1 MTQSHTPIGQALEIL
16 ADKALFASIPFVA
29 LFMAVALI
37 RVG

>member
-1 MTQSHTPIGQALEIL
+1 MTQSHTPIGQILEVL

>member
-1 MTQSHTPIGQALEIL
+1 MTQYRAQIGQALEIL

>member
-1 MTQSHTPIGQALEIL
+1 MTQHQTQIGQILESL

>member
-1 MTQSHTPIGQALEIL
+1 MTQFRSHIGQTLEAL

>member
-1 MTQSHTPIGQALEIL
+1 MTQYRTPLGQALETL

>member
-1 MTQSHTPIGQALEIL
+1 MTQYRSQIGQALEIL

>member
-1 MTQSHTPIGQALEIL
+1 MTQSHTPIGQYLEVL